1 MKKRLLGALLLAS
14 TIATSVCAQQLKEKL
29 NRAPV
34 AVKTS
39 TGVLVSWRSFSADAK
54 DLSFD
59 VYRNGTKIGSNIT
72 RKTNLH
78 DTMGKAGYTYRIEA
92 SNGETFETKAWA
104 NICTT
109 FDAKR
114 PAPQVTA
121 GGSKGKYRP
130 DDMSVGDLDG
140 DGDYELVLKWMPD
153 NQKDNS
159 QKGYT
164 SPCIIDAYKLDGTF
178 LWRINLGLNIRS
190 GNHYTQFLVYD
201 FDGDGKAE
209 VMCKT
214 APGSKDSEGNYVTE
228 AATDAT
234 IRKINNSKTYVNSN
248 GHVTGG
254 EELLTVF
261 NGETGKAMH
270 TVWYNPNRAM
280 TTGNKS
286 MSYGSWESENGKSAN
301 YNRGER
307 YNAAVAY
314 LDGLDHLPSAIFQ
327 RGYYSSCFIWA
338 VDWNGI
344 EISTK
349 WIHKGRKGSWS
360 VDDKD
365 GKSIASGT
373 GKSSF
378 GQGVH
383 GISIGD
389 VDGDGK
395 DEIVTGSATIDHNGS
410 LLCST
415 GKGHGD
421 AIHLAPLFADS
432 NVLGL
437 MMPHEEKPYGYDV
450 HNPSTGALLINKTSS
465 GDNGRGLAADFIP
478 FKKGYEFW
486 TSADD
491 NIYSCTTGNVILDKK
506 PDTNFRIYWTGDPFD
521 QTFDGRYDKNA
532 DKFNPRI
539 RYYNTNSKSINTF
552 IEFNKHGEP
561 QACNTTKA
569 TPCLQADI
577 LGDWREEL
585 VMFQY
590 EADYSSD
597 VVKIMIFSTP
607 EPTIYKVPCL
617 MEDHVYRMGIAW
629 QNSSYNQPPHLGYSL
644 AEYVGAGTKYTINPT
659 SHAPAY
665 KDVETGIK
673 DVKVTKPG
681 NGIMYNLKGQKVC
694 RPVSGEIY
702 ILNGKKFIFKK

>member
-1 MKKRLLGALLLAS
+1 MKKRLLGAMLLAS

-54 DLSFD
+54 DLSFN

-78 DTMGKAGYTYRIEA
+78 DSMGKAGYTYRIEA

-114 PAPQVTA
+114 PAQQVTV

-228 AATDAT
+228 AATDVT

-286 MSYGSWESENGKSAN
+286 MSYGSWESENGKSTN

-314 LDGLDHLPSAIFQ
+314 LDGLNHLPSAIFQ

-338 VDWNGI
+338 VDWNGK

-410 LLCST
+410 LL
-415 GKGHGD
+415 
-421 AIHLAPLFADS
+421 
-432 NVLGL
+432 
-437 MMPHEEKPYGYDV
+437 
-450 HNPSTGALLINKTSS
+450 
-465 GDNGRGLAADFIP
+465 
-478 FKKGYEFW
+478 
-486 TSADD
+486 
-491 NIYSCTTGNVILDKK
+491 
-506 PDTNFRIYWTGDPFD
+506 
-521 QTFDGRYDKNA
+521 
-532 DKFNPRI
+532 
-539 RYYNTNSKSINTF
+539 
-552 IEFNKHGEP
+552 
-561 QACNTTKA
+561 
-569 TPCLQADI
+569 
-577 LGDWREEL
+577 
-585 VMFQY
+585 
-590 EADYSSD
+590 
-597 VVKIMIFSTP
+597 
-607 EPTIYKVPCL
+607 
-617 MEDHVYRMGIAW
+617 YR
-629 QNSSYNQPPHLGYSL
+629 Q
-644 AEYVGAGTKYTINPT
+644 GTW
-659 SHAPAY
+659 
-665 KDVETGIK
+665 
-673 DVKVTKPG
+673 
-681 NGIMYNLKGQKVC
+681 
-694 RPVSGEIY
+694 
-702 ILNGKKFIFKK
+702 